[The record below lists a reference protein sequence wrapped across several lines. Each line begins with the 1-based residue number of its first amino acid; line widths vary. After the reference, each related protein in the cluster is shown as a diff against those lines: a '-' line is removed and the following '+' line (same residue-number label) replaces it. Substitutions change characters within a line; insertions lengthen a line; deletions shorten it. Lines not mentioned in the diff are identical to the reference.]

1 VLRIRPEGA
10 DPGDPFAVVFVCTAN
25 RARSPLA
32 EVLFRHYTSG
42 VETVVSSAGILDLGS
57 LPALPES
64 IEAARRLGVD
74 LTAHRARTLHE
85 VDLASADL
93 VAGFELAHISA
104 AVVDGNADARR
115 TFLLGELIT
124 LVDAPRTTSDPSVGA
139 RAVVEIADSRRIRT
153 RPALAHEIADP
164 FGRPARTMTRTALE
178 IDRCV
183 RELVLGLFGP
193 NDAEGWNIE

>member
-1 VLRIRPEGA
+1 M
-10 DPGDPFAVVFVCTAN
+10 FVCTAN
-25 RARSPLA
+25 RARSALA
-32 EVLFRHYTSG
+32 EVLFRHYATG
-42 VETVVSSAGILDLGS
+42 VETVVSSAGILDLGP

-74 LTAHRARTLHE
+74 LTTHRARTLRE

-104 AVVDGNADARR
+104 AVVDGNADPRR

-124 LVDAPRTTSDPSVGA
+124 LVDASTTSDPPARA
-139 RAVVEIADSRRIRT
+139 RAVVEIADSRRVRT

-164 FGRPARTMTRTALE
+164 FGRPAKTMTRTALE

-183 RELVLGLFGP
+183 RELVLGLFATNG
-193 NDAEGWNIE
+193 

>member
-1 VLRIRPEGA
+1 M
-10 DPGDPFAVVFVCTAN
+10 FVCTAN
-25 RARSPLA
+25 RARSALA
-32 EVLFRHYTSG
+32 EVLFRHYTTR
-42 VETVVSSAGILDLGS
+42 VESIVSSAGILDLGP

-74 LTAHRARTLHE
+74 LSTHRARTLRD

-104 AVVDGNADARR
+104 AVIDANADARR

-124 LVDAPRTTSDPSVGA
+124 LVDTPRETRDPSMRA
-139 RAVVEIADSRRIRT
+139 RAVVEIADARRVRT

-164 FGRPARTMTRTALE
+164 FGRSARTMMRTAVE

-183 RELVLGLFGP
+183 RELALGLFGT
-193 NDAEGWNIE
+193 NDAEGRSPE

>member
-1 VLRIRPEGA
+1 VLRIRPEGE
-10 DPGDPFAVVFVCTAN
+10 DSEKPFAVVFVCTAN
-25 RARSPLA
+25 RARSALA
-32 EVLFRHYTSG
+32 EVLFRHYTIG
-42 VETVVSSAGILDLGS
+42 VETVASSAGVLDLGP
-57 LPALPES
+57 LPALPEC

-74 LTAHRARTLHE
+74 LNTHRARALRE

-104 AVVDGNADARR
+104 AVIDGNADARR

-124 LVDAPRTTSDPSVGA
+124 LVDACTTTSDPSARA
-139 RAVVEIADSRRIRT
+139 RAVVEIADSRRVRT

-164 FGRPARTMTRTALE
+164 FGSPARTMTRTALE

-183 RELVLGLFGP
+183 QELVLALFGTK
-193 NDAEGWNIE
+193 G